1 MEGRFQLDENDWL
14 KVYATCEKY
23 ESISGNSVRPI
34 VTLIFALAKIHINRD
49 YLGAAKTM
57 YKVSDMPNQRM
68 RVPYLICFEP
78 GIAQKYNGTVASTH
92 NYSGFLK
99 VDGLPRFAEQN
110 QGVKFYM
117 KNLGLRRMPQNNQI
131 LKNFE
136 LGLSFASQF
145 SAHKTVE
152 GGEKHE

>member
-1 MEGRFQLDENDWL
+1 MTRAVLAILHGDTH
-14 KVYATCEKY
+14 A
-23 ESISGNSVRPI
+23 
-34 VTLIFALAKIHINRD
+34 ALNYHP
-49 YLGAAKTM
+49 L
-57 YKVSDMPNQRM
+57 V
-68 RVPYLICFEP
+68 
-78 GIAQKYNGTVASTH
+78 H

-117 KNLGLRRMPQNNQI
+117 KNLGLRRMPQKNQI